1 MLFQS
6 THSLRSATTIVSYSA
21 SGMLFQ
27 STHSL
32 RSATLSPT
40 PYVLPLRFQSTHS
53 LRSATSHQRQM
64 VESQQGFNPRTPC
77 GVRRSFPRNNK
88 LKERF
93 QSTHSLRSATALE
106 DLEMINV
113 WVSIHALLAE
123 CDRGTQLK
131 ERKTLCFNPRTPC
144 GVRPRAGL
152 TSQGKM
158 SFQST
163 HSLRSATGAFNFW
176 NNKTIVSIHA
186 LLAEC
191 DSLPG

>member
-1 MLFQS
+1 MTILPHDWKVSIHALLAECDWRGNLVPRPIRRFNPRTPCGVRHFCSEYGLPMYDVSIHALLAECDLWGGHVWMTLQSFNPRTPCGVRQRKATCPHDNGLFQS

-77 GVRRSFPRNNK
+77 GVRLFPFPRWG
-88 LKERF
+88 R
-93 QSTHSLRSATALE
+93 
-106 DLEMINV
+106 
-113 WVSIHALLAE
+113 
-123 CDRGTQLK
+123 
-131 ERKTLCFNPRTPC
+131 
-144 GVRPRAGL
+144 
-152 TSQGKM
+152 
-158 SFQST
+158 
-163 HSLRSATGAFNFW
+163 
-176 NNKTIVSIHA
+176 
-186 LLAEC
+186 
-191 DSLPG
+191 